1 MEIPFRSDIVIL
13 LIDNYDSFTYNLY
26 QYLLEL
32 GKEVRV
38 VKNDQITLAEV
49 CEINPESIVISPGP
63 GTPDEAGVSLA
74 IIQQFSGKIPILGI
88 CLGHQ
93 AIVQAFGGEIVR
105 APEPV
110 HGKTSIITNDQE
122 GVFTS
127 LSARFSVT
135 RYHSLI
141 ASEPYFPSELIITA
155 KTEDDLIMAVR
166 HREFLVEGVQFH
178 PEAILSEH
186 GHEILKN
193 FVKLTERSYENE
205 NAVRF

>member
-1 MEIPFRSDIVIL
+1 MIL

-32 GKEVRV
+32 GKQVRV
-38 VKNDQITLAEV
+38 VKNDQITVAEV

-63 GTPDEAGVSLA
+63 GTPDDAGISLA
-74 IIQQFSGKIPILGI
+74 VIREFAGKIPILGI

-93 AIVQAFGGEIVR
+93 AIVQAFGGEIIR

-135 RYHSLI
+135 RYHSLV
-141 ASEPYFPSELIITA
+141 ASENHFPNELFITA

-166 HREFLVEGVQFH
+166 HRKFLIEGVQFH

-186 GHEILKN
+186 GHEILEN

>member
-1 MEIPFRSDIVIL
+1 MIL

-32 GKEVRV
+32 GKEVKI
-38 VKNDQITLAEV
+38 VKNDQITLTEV

-63 GTPDEAGVSLA
+63 GTPDEAGMCLA
-74 IIQQFSGKIPILGI
+74 IIREFSGQIPILGI

-110 HGKTSIITNDQE
+110 HGKVSTILTDQK
-122 GVFTS
+122 GVFNN
-127 LSARFSVT
+127 LNAHFSVA

-141 ASEPYFPSELIITA
+141 AAESNFPKALDITA
-155 KTEDDLIMAVR
+155 KTADDLIMAVR

-178 PEAILSEH
+178 PEAILSEY
-186 GHEILKN
+186 GHEILDN

>member
-1 MEIPFRSDIVIL
+1 M

-32 GKEVRV
+32 GKQVRV
-38 VKNDQITLAEV
+38 VKNDQITVAEV

-63 GTPDEAGVSLA
+63 GTPDDAGISLA
-74 IIQQFSGKIPILGI
+74 VIREFASKIPILGI

-93 AIVQAFGGEIVR
+93 AIVQAFGGEIIR

-141 ASEPYFPSELIITA
+141 AAESHFPNELTITA

-166 HREFLVEGVQFH
+166 HRKFLVEGVQFH

-186 GHEILKN
+186 GHEILEN

>member
-1 MEIPFRSDIVIL
+1 MIL

-32 GKEVRV
+32 GKEVKI
-38 VKNDQITLAEV
+38 VKNDQITLTEV

-63 GTPDEAGVSLA
+63 GTPDEAGMCLT
-74 IIQQFSGKIPILGI
+74 IIREFSGQIPILGI

-110 HGKTSIITNDQE
+110 HGKVSTILTDQK
-122 GVFTS
+122 GVFNN
-127 LSARFSVT
+127 LNAHFSVA

-141 ASEPYFPSELIITA
+141 AAESNFPKALDITA
-155 KTEDDLIMAVR
+155 KTADDLIMAVR

-178 PEAILSEH
+178 PEAILSEY
-186 GHEILKN
+186 GHEILDN

>member
-1 MEIPFRSDIVIL
+1 MIL

-32 GKEVRV
+32 GKDVHV

-63 GTPDEAGVSLA
+63 GIPDDAGISLA
-74 IIQQFSGKIPILGI
+74 IIREFSGKIPILGI

-93 AIVQAFGGEIVR
+93 AIVQAFGGEIIR
-105 APEPV
+105 APQPV
-110 HGKTSIITNDQE
+110 HGKTSTISNDQV

-127 LSARFSVT
+127 LSAHFDVT

-141 ASEPYFPSELIITA
+141 AAESNFPTELIITA
-155 KTEDDLIMAVR
+155 KTKDNLIMAVR
-166 HREFLVEGVQFH
+166 HRDYLVEGVQFH
-178 PEAILSEH
+178 PEAILTEH
-186 GHEILKN
+186 GHEILGN
-193 FVKLTERSYENE
+193 FLKMTERSYANE

>member
-1 MEIPFRSDIVIL
+1 MIL

-32 GKEVRV
+32 GKQVRV
-38 VKNDQITLAEV
+38 VKNDQITVAEV

-63 GTPDEAGVSLA
+63 GTPDDAGISLA
-74 IIQQFSGKIPILGI
+74 VIREFASKIPILGI

-93 AIVQAFGGEIVR
+93 AIVQAFGGEIIR

-141 ASEPYFPSELIITA
+141 AAESHFPNELTITA

-166 HREFLVEGVQFH
+166 HRKFLVEGVQFH

-186 GHEILKN
+186 GHEILEN

>member
-1 MEIPFRSDIVIL
+1 MIL

-74 IIQQFSGKIPILGI
+74 IIQKFSGKIPILGI

-141 ASEPYFPSELIITA
+141 ASESYFPSELVITA

>member
-1 MEIPFRSDIVIL
+1 MIL

-32 GKEVRV
+32 GKQVRV
-38 VKNDQITLAEV
+38 VKNDQITVAEV

-63 GTPDEAGVSLA
+63 GTPDDAGISLA
-74 IIQQFSGKIPILGI
+74 VIREFAGKIPILGI

-93 AIVQAFGGEIVR
+93 AIVQAFGGEIIR

-135 RYHSLI
+135 RYHSLV
-141 ASEPYFPSELIITA
+141 AAESHFPNELLITA

-166 HREFLVEGVQFH
+166 HRKFLIEGVQFH

-186 GHEILKN
+186 GHEILEN

>member
-1 MEIPFRSDIVIL
+1 MIL

-32 GKEVRV
+32 GKQVRV
-38 VKNDQITLAEV
+38 VKNDQITVAEV

-63 GTPDEAGVSLA
+63 GTPDDAGISLA
-74 IIQQFSGKIPILGI
+74 VIRKFAGKIPILGI
-88 CLGHQ
+88 CFGHQ
-93 AIVQAFGGEIVR
+93 AIVQAFGGEIIR

-141 ASEPYFPSELIITA
+141 ATESHFPNELIITA

-166 HREFLVEGVQFH
+166 HRKFLIEGVQFH

-186 GHEILKN
+186 GHEILEN

>member
-1 MEIPFRSDIVIL
+1 MIL

>member
-1 MEIPFRSDIVIL
+1 MIL

-32 GKEVRV
+32 GKEVKI
-38 VKNDQITLAEV
+38 VKNNQITLAEV

-63 GTPDEAGVSLA
+63 GTPDEAGMSLA
-74 IIQQFSGKIPILGI
+74 IIREFSGKIPILGI

-110 HGKTSIITNDQE
+110 HGKVSTILTNQK
-122 GVFTS
+122 GVFNN
-127 LSARFSVT
+127 LNAHFSVA

-141 ASEPYFPSELIITA
+141 AAESNFPTALEITA
-155 KTEDDLIMAVR
+155 KTADDLIMAVR

-178 PEAILSEH
+178 PEAILSEY
-186 GHEILKN
+186 GHEILGN

>member
-1 MEIPFRSDIVIL
+1 M
-13 LIDNYDSFTYNLY
+13 
-26 QYLLEL
+26 
-32 GKEVRV
+32 
-38 VKNDQITLAEV
+38 
-49 CEINPESIVISPGP
+49 
-63 GTPDEAGVSLA
+63 
-74 IIQQFSGKIPILGI
+74 
-88 CLGHQ
+88 LGHQ

-141 ASEPYFPSELIITA
+141 ASESYFPSELVITA

>member
-1 MEIPFRSDIVIL
+1 MIL

-32 GKEVRV
+32 GKEVQV
-38 VKNDQITLAEV
+38 VKNDQITLDEV

-63 GTPDEAGVSLA
+63 GTPDDAGISLA
-74 IIQQFSGKIPILGI
+74 LIHEFSGRIPILGI

-93 AIVQAFGGEIVR
+93 AIVQAFGGEIIR

-110 HGKTSIITNDQE
+110 HGKTSTITNDQE

-141 ASEPYFPSELIITA
+141 AAESHLPTELIITA
-155 KTEDDLIMAVR
+155 KTDDDLIMAVR

-186 GHEILKN
+186 GHEILAN
-193 FVKLTERSYENE
+193 FVKLTEWSYENE
-205 NAVRF
+205 NAIRF

>member
-1 MEIPFRSDIVIL
+1 MIL

-32 GKEVRV
+32 GKEVKI

-63 GTPDEAGVSLA
+63 GTPNEAGMSLA
-74 IIQQFSGKIPILGI
+74 IIREFSGQIPILGI

-110 HGKTSIITNDQE
+110 HGKVSTILTDQK
-122 GVFTS
+122 GVFNNLNAH
-127 LSARFSVT
+127 LSVA

-141 ASEPYFPSELIITA
+141 ATESNFPKALDITA
-155 KTEDDLIMAVR
+155 KTADDLIMAVR

-178 PEAILSEH
+178 PEAILSEY
-186 GHEILKN
+186 GHEILDN

>member
-1 MEIPFRSDIVIL
+1 MIL

-32 GKEVRV
+32 GKQVRV
-38 VKNDQITLAEV
+38 VKNDQITVAEV

-63 GTPDEAGVSLA
+63 GTPDDAGISLA
-74 IIQQFSGKIPILGI
+74 LIHEFGGKIPILGI

-93 AIVQAFGGEIVR
+93 AIVQAFGGEIIR

-141 ASEPYFPSELIITA
+141 AAETHFPNELIITA

-166 HREFLVEGVQFH
+166 HRKFLIEGVQFH

-186 GHEILKN
+186 GHEILGN
-193 FVKLTERSYENE
+193 FVKLTERSYDNE

>member
-1 MEIPFRSDIVIL
+1 MIL

-32 GKEVRV
+32 GKEVKI
-38 VKNDQITLAEV
+38 VKNDQITLAGV

-63 GTPDEAGVSLA
+63 GTPNEAGMSLA
-74 IIQQFSGKIPILGI
+74 IIREFSGKIPILGI

-110 HGKTSIITNDQE
+110 HGKVSTILTDQK
-122 GVFTS
+122 GVFNN
-127 LSARFSVT
+127 LNAHFSVA

-141 ASEPYFPSELIITA
+141 ATESNFPKALDITA
-155 KTEDDLIMAVR
+155 KTADDLIMAVR

-178 PEAILSEH
+178 PEAILSEY
-186 GHEILKN
+186 GHEILDN

>member
-1 MEIPFRSDIVIL
+1 MIL

-32 GKEVRV
+32 GKQVRV
-38 VKNDQITLAEV
+38 VKNDQITVAEV

-63 GTPDEAGVSLA
+63 GTPDDAGISLA
-74 IIQQFSGKIPILGI
+74 VIREFAGKIPILGI

-93 AIVQAFGGEIVR
+93 AIVQAFGGEIIR

-141 ASEPYFPSELIITA
+141 ASENHFPNELFITA

-166 HREFLVEGVQFH
+166 HRKFLIEGVQFH

-186 GHEILKN
+186 GHEILEN